1 MPNATIQGVLKK
13 CATQSIKLKQHILEI
28 RHGFKVFMVVVLY
41 TENLANS
48 KMFMAPLIK
57 KSGSSFADTQHM
69 FFDKGIVEVVGNDK
83 LETKTSD
90 ELEEIATE
98 HAIECGAEELEIIDA
113 NTKHLTVKM
122 WRTWSLDSVII
133 KKKNSFQFICDP
145 VELQRVKQKLSALGY
160 NVAGDEH
167 VFIPNVRSGYAWDY
181 EMNVLNTFFFMF
193 QNPITLSQV
202 EHDAYEKFSEK
213 LKAFDGVDAIYN
225 NINIEN

>member
-133 KKKNSFQFICDP
+133 QKKILFSLYVILLNCNESNRNYRHLDTM
-145 VELQRVKQKLSALGY
+145 LQ
-160 NVAGDEH
+160 
-167 VFIPNVRSGYAWDY
+167 
-181 EMNVLNTFFFMF
+181 EMNMSSYRMYDLVTLEIMKRMF
-193 QNPITLSQV
+193 
-202 EHDAYEKFSEK
+202 
-213 LKAFDGVDAIYN
+213 
-225 NINIEN
+225 